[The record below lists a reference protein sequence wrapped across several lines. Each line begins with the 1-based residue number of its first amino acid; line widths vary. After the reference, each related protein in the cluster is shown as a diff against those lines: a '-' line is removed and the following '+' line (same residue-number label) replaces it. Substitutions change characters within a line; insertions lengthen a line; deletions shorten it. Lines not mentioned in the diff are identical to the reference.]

1 LFSISESGSIGG
13 IRIIHTRKPVPAGK
27 KSMKIVDVSKVP
39 SGPNPHHVDA
49 RKIYE
54 SPHALAVMITLKPN
68 ESLKRHLT
76 PVDVFFYVLEG
87 TGIVEIGDERATVTK
102 DTLIESPALIPH
114 RWMNESGSVFRVLV
128 VKVPRPTEETK
139 LL

>member
-1 LFSISESGSIGG
+1 
-13 IRIIHTRKPVPAGK
+13 
-27 KSMKIVDVSKVP
+27 MKITDVSQVV

-54 SPHALAVMITLKPN
+54 SPHAMAVVITLKPG
-68 ESLKRHLT
+68 ESLKKHIT

-87 TGIVEIGDERATVTK
+87 AGVIEIGDERQTVGR
-102 DTLIESPALIPH
+102 DMLVESPARIPH
-114 RWMNESGSVFRVLV
+114 RWINESTALFRVLV
-128 VKVPRPTEETK
+128 VKVPRPTEETR

>member
-1 LFSISESGSIGG
+1 
-13 IRIIHTRKPVPAGK
+13 
-27 KSMKIVDVSKVP
+27 MKITDVANVV

-49 RKIYE
+49 RKVYDTDN
-54 SPHALAVMITLKPN
+54 ALAVVITLQPG
-68 ESLKRHLT
+68 ESLKKHIT

-87 TGIVEIGDERATVTK
+87 TGIVEIGDEKAICTK
-102 DTLIESPALIPH
+102 DMLIESPARIPH

-128 VKVPRPTEETK
+128 VKVPKPKEETK